1 MKLFLGMM
9 LSVVA
14 VPASAG
20 DSIGTSPLSASAF
33 QAIVGLVAVLVLMA
47 VLTWVLKRVGLARVM
62 GNSSVKVIGGVSVGG
77 RERVL
82 VVEAGDQWIVVGVS
96 PGRVNALTTMPRQEV
111 PTRAQGAAKTGPTFP
126 LRLRQSIETQHGE

>member
-1 MKLFLGMM
+1 MKLLLGTT

-14 VPASAG
+14 VPVSAG
-20 DSIGTSPLSASAF
+20 ESIGTSPLSASAF
-33 QAIVGLVAVLVLMA
+33 QAIIGLVAVLVLMA
-47 VLTWVLKRVGLARVM
+47 ALTWVLKRVGLARVM
-62 GNSSVKVIGGVSVGG
+62 GNSPVKVIGGVSVGG

-111 PTRAQGAAKTGPTFP
+111 PTRAQAAAKAGPPFL
-126 LRLRQSIETQHGE
+126 LRLRQSIDNHHGE